1 MDGLTLMNIHTYTE
15 LPPVDFV
22 AFLAERGG
30 LSQEAAETC
39 LERWFGEYHAT
50 SGGRDVASGRG
61 QVPTH
66 AR

>member
-1 MDGLTLMNIHTYTE
+1 MSIHTYTE

-22 AFLAERGG
+22 AFLAQRGG
-30 LSQEAAETC
+30 LSQEAAETR
-39 LERWFGEYHAT
+39 LERWFGEYHAA
-50 SGGRDVASGRG
+50 SGGGRDAASGRG